1 MNDAKGTYMKRI
13 LKWMNAILGI
23 VFFIWLAYRLT
34 DEQEG
39 AIKLQYFLTRFSSD
53 YVFWL
58 ISALL
63 LVPINISID
72 AYKWRLALQSR
83 YSLGQSLAFRAIL
96 VGLSVGILT
105 PNRIGEF
112 AGRLLFVPPRYRIA
126 ATTATLI
133 SSLSAMVVVYFLGG
147 IALFWYEWPTSLPEW
162 LRHAGVLIVL
172 MSFGTLLSIYLGSNK
187 LLTLIRKISR
197 GKKFTK
203 YLRFS
208 AHFSRLTLVRLLA
221 LSLIRVLLVYFQ
233 LFCFARFIGLFISF
247 NEVVFLFPLLFLFQ
261 AIIPSSVYTDLGV
274 QGSIAYLLFFS
285 INDSVLL
292 SIMPSYL
299 LWLANVI
306 IPASAGGLLLI
317 NSRRNGFL
325 GNK

>member
-1 MNDAKGTYMKRI
+1 VNEVKGTYMKRI

-23 VFFIWLAYRLT
+23 VFFIWLAYRLK
-34 DEQEG
+34 DDQED
-39 AIKLQYFLTRFSSD
+39 AIKMQYFLTRFSSD

-58 ISALL
+58 LGALL
-63 LVPINISID
+63 LVPVNISID

-83 YSLGQSLAFRAIL
+83 YRLGQSFAFRAIL

-112 AGRLLFVPPRYRIA
+112 AGRLLFVTSKYRIA

-133 SSLSAMVVVYFLGG
+133 SSLSALVVVYFLGG
-147 IALFWYEWPTSLPEW
+147 IAILWYEWPATFPDW
-162 LRHAGVLIVL
+162 LRQAGVLIVL
-172 MSFGTLLSIYLGSNK
+172 VAFGMLISIYFGSNK
-187 LLTLIRKISR
+187 LLTLIRKLPR
-197 GKKFTK
+197 GRRFTK

-208 AHFSRLTLVRLLA
+208 AHFSKVTLFRLLV
-221 LSLIRVLLVYFQ
+221 LSLIRALIVYIQ
-233 LFCFARFIGLFISF
+233 LFCLARFVGLFLTFDTLIF
-247 NEVVFLFPLLFLFQ
+247 IFPVLFLFQ
-261 AIIPSSVYTDLGV
+261 AIIPSSIFTDLGV
-274 QGSIAYLLFFS
+274 RGSLAYILFFPFCG
-285 INDSVLL
+285 SVLL

-299 LWLANVI
+299 LWLTNVI
-306 IPASAGGLLLI
+306 IPASLGGLLLI